1 MPNHYIFE
9 LENKWSDISTKFI
22 AQLLTIIA
30 FNKLFQVKTLVKKDN
45 TIKFIVIKSRRSKT
59 SVTKLA

>member
-1 MPNHYIFE
+1 MPNHYISE
-9 LENKWSDISTKFI
+9 LENKWSDFSTEFI